1 MTGNRCA
8 AGRIFLLSVALTALA
23 ACTTAVGG
31 SALPA
36 PHSATPTT
44 TPAGGGCTGQPLPDC
59 LMAPPAGATPWSQMY
74 APNGAITISQFL
86 DRVYAGVSAQ
96 QRASV
101 QSDLAA
107 QGLLAIAH
115 QAWHANSDDADVVLL
130 RFSAASGADSRNAQL
145 VHAYVADTADYRVV
159 DSPQLTALGINV
171 VAAQK
176 IDVQGA
182 VPAIGFGSA
191 GPVAM
196 EFFFWSLATVDQPT
210 LVDWL
215 TQQAHKLGSG

>member
-1 MTGNRCA
+1 MAGNRWA

-31 SALPA
+31 AALPA
-36 PHSATPTT
+36 PRPATTTT
-44 TPAGGGCTGQPLPDC
+44 TPASGGCVGQPLPDC
-59 LMAPPAGATPWSQMY
+59 LMALPAGSAPWSQMY
-74 APNGAITISQFL
+74 APNGAITIDQFL

-107 QGLLAIAH
+107 QGLLALAH

-130 RFSAASGADSRNAQL
+130 RFSAPSGADSRNAQL
-145 VHAYVADTADYRVV
+145 VHAYVADTADYRVIE
-159 DSPQLTALGINV
+159 SPQLTALGINA

-176 IDVQGA
+176 IDGQGT
-182 VPAIGFGSA
+182 VPVIGFYAA

-210 LVDWL
+210 LVDWI